1 MLRMKKTIISA
12 VLAAMLAASLSSC
25 KPDSDIES
33 TQSTTAATTASTT
46 AATTTTTTAATTT
59 TTTTAPLTTL
69 VSTTKAVATTVK
81 KVTTTK
87 KTVTTTKVQKT
98 TAAPTTEKVTKK
110 VTHMSETNTYN
121 EDLKYGVVRSRM
133 VTTYFDELPDGTRK
147 TVSEEYDDS
156 YARVGYYA
164 DYDDLLPAAKQ
175 NRKTYADEI
184 DEILDIINGYRAE
197 NGAAPLKLDEKLTEV
212 ACARAEEIAWSGKHS
227 HYRPNGYFF
236 SSILKDAGID
246 SGKAGENIG
255 WGYKTAADV
264 CKAWKESETHYENL
278 MNPDYVIIG
287 IGVAA
292 DPNPEG
298 NLCWVN
304 FFLDKTL

>member
-1 MLRMKKTIISA
+1 MKKAIISA
-12 VLAAMLAASLSSC
+12 VLAAMLATGLSSC
-25 KPDSDIES
+25 KPNSDIDI
-33 TQSTTAATTASTT
+33 TQSTTASTT
-46 AATTTTTTAATTT
+46 AAETTSTTVTAAATTT
-59 TTTTAPLTTL
+59 SAPLTTL
-69 VSTTKAVATTVK
+69 VETTKAVATTVK

-87 KTVTTTKVQKT
+87 KTVTTTKAQKT

-110 VTHMSETNTYN
+110 VTHQSETSSYN
-121 EDLKYGVVRSRM
+121 EELKYGVVRSRT
-133 VTTYFDELPDGTRK
+133 VTTYYDELPDGTRK
-147 TVSEEYDDS
+147 TVNEEYDDS
-156 YARVGYYA
+156 YARVGYHA
-164 DYDDLLPAAKQ
+164 DYEDLLPAAKQ

-197 NGAAPLKLDEKLTEV
+197 NGAPPLKLDEKLTEV

-227 HYRPNGYFF
+227 HYRPNGFFF
-236 SSILKDAGID
+236 SSILKDAGIN

-264 CKAWKESETHYENL
+264 CKAWKESQTHYENL
-278 MNPDYVIIG
+278 MNPDFVIIG

-292 DPNPEG
+292 DPNPEA

>member
-1 MLRMKKTIISA
+1 MLRMKKAIISA

-25 KPDSDIES
+25 KSDSDIDS
-33 TQSTTAATTASTT
+33 TQSTTAATTA
-46 AATTTTTTAATTT
+46 AATTTTATTAATT

-69 VSTTKAVATTVK
+69 ISTTKAVATTVK

-87 KTVTTTKVQKT
+87 KTVTTTKVHKT

-121 EDLKYGVVRSRM
+121 EDLKYGVVRSRT
-133 VTTYFDELPDGTRK
+133 VTTYYDELPDGTRK
-147 TVSEEYDDS
+147 TVNEEYDDS
-156 YARVGYYA
+156 YARVGYHA
-164 DYDDLLPAAKQ
+164 DYEDLLPAAKQ

-184 DEILDIINGYRAE
+184 DEILHIINGYRAE
-197 NGAAPLKLDEKLTEV
+197 NGAPPLKLDEKLTEV

-227 HYRPNGYFF
+227 HYRPNGFFF
-236 SSILKDAGID
+236 SSIIKDAGIE

-255 WGYKTAADV
+255 WGFKTSKDV
-264 CKAWKESETHYENL
+264 CKAWKESQTHYENL
-278 MNPDYVIIG
+278 MDPDFVIIG

>member
-1 MLRMKKTIISA
+1 MKKAIISA
-12 VLAAMLAASLSSC
+12 VLAAMLAVCFSSC
-25 KPDSDIES
+25 KSNSDNDLS
-33 TQSTTAATTASTT
+33 QSTTAATTQ
-46 AATTTTTTAATTT
+46 ATTTTTTAAATTT
-59 TTTTAPLTTL
+59 TSAPLTTL

-81 KVTTTK
+81 TVTTTK
-87 KTVTTTKVQKT
+87 KTVTTKAQKI

-110 VTHMSETNTYN
+110 VTHQSETNTYT
-121 EDLKYGVVRSRM
+121 EDLKYGVVRSRT
-133 VTTYFDELPDGTRK
+133 VTTYYDELPDGTRK
-147 TVSEEYDDS
+147 IINEEYDDS
-156 YARVGYYA
+156 YARVGYHA
-164 DYDDLLPAAKQ
+164 DYEDLLPAAKQ

-197 NGAAPLKLDEKLTEV
+197 NGAPPLKLDEKLTEV

-227 HYRPNGYFF
+227 HYRPNGFFF
-236 SSILKDAGID
+236 SSILKEAGIE
-246 SGKAGENIG
+246 SGQAGENIG
-255 WGYKTAADV
+255 WGYKTAAEV

-278 MNPDYVIIG
+278 MNPDFVIIG

-292 DPNPEG
+292 DPNPEA

>member
-1 MLRMKKTIISA
+1 MLRMKKAIISA
-12 VLAAMLAASLSSC
+12 VLAAMLAVSLSSC
-25 KPDSDIES
+25 KQNVGDDL
-33 TQSTTAATTASTT
+33 TQSTTAATTQ
-46 AATTTTTTAATTT
+46 AATTTTTTAAATTT
-59 TTTTAPLTTL
+59 TSAPLTTL

-110 VTHMSETNTYN
+110 VTHQSETNTYN
-121 EDLKYGVVRSRM
+121 EDLKYGVVRSRT
-133 VTTYFDELPDGTRK
+133 VTTYYDELPDGTRK
-147 TVSEEYDDS
+147 TVREEYDDS
-156 YARVGYYA
+156 YARVGYHA
-164 DYDDLLPAAKQ
+164 DYEDLLPASKQ

-197 NGAAPLKLDEKLTEV
+197 NGAPPLKLDEKLTEV

-227 HYRPNGYFF
+227 HYRPNGFFF
-236 SSILKDAGID
+236 SSILKDARID
-246 SGKAGENIG
+246 SGTAGENIG
-255 WGYKTAADV
+255 WGFKTAADV

-278 MNPDYVIIG
+278 MNPDFVIIG

-292 DPNPEG
+292 DPNPEA